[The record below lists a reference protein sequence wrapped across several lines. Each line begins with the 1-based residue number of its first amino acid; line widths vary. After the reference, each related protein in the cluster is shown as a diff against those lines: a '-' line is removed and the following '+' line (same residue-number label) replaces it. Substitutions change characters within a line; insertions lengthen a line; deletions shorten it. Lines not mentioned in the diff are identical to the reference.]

1 MNKLLLSTA
10 GAVSCKLGPAPA
22 HTARAREQMPM
33 GYCNSLV
40 ESGENDSRE
49 GSSVPRGRENV
60 SLSWGDMSEMWLNER
75 HCTQFSPGAAGGKGC
90 AAINLGFPH
99 AASGGRPH
107 PAMGNGQTWLVSQ
120 LRFLSLRLLG
130 GKCHVASA
138 SEGGEVKNRW
148 IEARGRKRQSGG
160 CLGVGREKAHCSF
173 SSSVELS
180 KKE

>member
-10 GAVSCKLGPAPA
+10 GAVSCKLGPAPV
-22 HTARAREQMPM
+22 HTARAPEQMPM

-40 ESGENDSRE
+40 ESGENDIRE
-49 GSSVPRGRENV
+49 ESSVPRGRENS
-60 SLSWGDMSEMWLNER
+60 SLSRGDMSEMWLNEQ
-75 HCTQFSPGAAGGKGC
+75 HCTQFSPGAAGGEGR
-90 AAINLGFPH
+90 ATINFSFPQ

-107 PAMGNGQTWLVSQ
+107 PAMGNGQTRPVSQ

-148 IEARGRKRQSGG
+148 IEARGRKRQSRG
-160 CLGVGREKAHCSF
+160 CLGVGKEKAHCSF
-173 SSSVELS
+173 SSSMELS